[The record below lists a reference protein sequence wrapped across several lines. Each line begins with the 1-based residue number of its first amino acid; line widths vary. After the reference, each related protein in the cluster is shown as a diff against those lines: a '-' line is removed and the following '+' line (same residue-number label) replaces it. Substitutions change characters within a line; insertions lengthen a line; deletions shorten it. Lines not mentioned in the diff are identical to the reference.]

1 MDERNESFMEL
12 KESAGVM
19 TEGTYP
25 QAGEGY
31 TKPSAKAT
39 KKGKNKKKKFPVWA
53 IVLIILVV
61 LGCVGGVIVKNAMQS
76 MQTAMKDAMDQM
88 GSDDLY
94 EVEKIDIE
102 QEISTTGTTIGLE
115 ENAYTSPVTAKVDE
129 INVELGQTVHKGDVL
144 LTYDTEDL
152 GDNLAKVKI
161 QARSERAASN
171 ESVEAANK
179 AAGKAST
186 ADSKAKKINKQV
198 KSLKDDVE
206 ELNDEVVSKQDELTD
221 AQEKN
226 AKIEAAN
233 EAAKAEAKEKYNAK
247 VAEAIEK
254 GESTENITTEE
265 VKQEALIDTK
275 AIQNEL
281 RDLNKQL
288 NKKTEKLT
296 EKQSDLAEQ
305 KSISSA
311 NKEVSVSDSTKAQ
324 ISAANELSEMN
335 VNDAQEAYDEGVA
348 GIVAEADGVITNIGA
363 TKGAYVNE
371 TQTLFTYIDA
381 EQIGVQF
388 TISKDNLGSIVP
400 GQKARVVIGSRQYEG
415 VVDYV
420 SRVASQEAGI
430 GGQSSTGG
438 SIQGKISIN
447 NPDENLFIGVSA
459 KVYVFVGR
467 SEQTFGVP
475 YEALNTDIKGDYVYV
490 VDKDN
495 KIQRKD
501 VTIGIY
507 SDEYYE
513 ITEGIEEGDKVIKN
527 VTKDMKP
534 GDDYIPEN
542 AAMTGLP
549 GMTQ

>member
-1 MDERNESFMEL
+1 MDERNENIMEF
-12 KESAGVM
+12 KEAVGVM
-19 TEGTYP
+19 TEGNASQQGFDYVN
-25 QAGEGY
+25 
-31 TKPSAKAT
+31 SAKAT
-39 KKGKNKKKKFPVWA
+39 KKKGKKKKFPVWA
-53 IVLIILVV
+53 IVLIILLV
-61 LGCVGGVIVKNAMQS
+61 LGVVFAVVVKNAMGK
-76 MQTAMKDAMDQM
+76 MQTAMKDAMEQTGDE
-88 GSDDLY
+88 DLY
-94 EVEKIDIE
+94 TVEKIDIE
-102 QEISTTGTTIGLE
+102 QEISTSGTTIGIE
-115 ENAYTSPVTAKVDE
+115 ENAYTSPVNAKVND
-129 INVELGQTVHKGDVL
+129 INVEVGQTIHKGDVL
-144 LTYDTEDL
+144 LTFDTEDL

-171 ESVEAANK
+171 ESFEAANK
-179 AAGKAST
+179 AAGKANK

-233 EAAKAEAKEKYNAK
+233 EAAKVEAKEKYNAK

-275 AIQNEL
+275 KIQNEL
-281 RDLNKQL
+281 RELNKEL

-296 EKQSDLAEQ
+296 EKQTDLAEQ

-324 ISAANELSEMN
+324 VSAANELSEMN
-335 VNDAQEAYDEGVA
+335 VNDAQEAYDDGVA
-348 GIVAEADGVITNIGA
+348 GIVAEEDGVVTAIGA
-363 TKGAYVNE
+363 TKGAYVSE

-381 EQIGVQF
+381 DQIGVQF

-400 GQKARVVIGSRQYEG
+400 GQKARVVIGSKQYEG

-420 SRVASQEAGI
+420 SRVAAQEAGLT
-430 GGQSSTGG
+430 GQSATGG
-438 SIQGKISIN
+438 SIQGKITIN

-459 KVYVFVGR
+459 KVYVFVGK

-513 ITEGIEEGDKVIKN
+513 IIDGIEEGDKVIRN

-534 GDDYIPEN
+534 GDEYVPGS
-542 AAMTGLP
+542 AAMP
-549 GMTQ
+549 GMPGMMQ

>member
-1 MDERNESFMEL
+1 MDERNESIMEF
-12 KESAGVM
+12 KEAVGVM
-19 TEGTYP
+19 TEGNSP
-25 QAGEGY
+25 QTGGY
-31 TKPSAKAT
+31 VESAVAKK
-39 KKGKNKKKKFPVWA
+39 KKGKKKKFPVWA
-53 IVLIILVV
+53 IVLIILLV
-61 LGCVGGVIVKNAMQS
+61 LGVVFAVVVKNAMGK
-76 MQTAMKDAMDQM
+76 MQTAMKDAMEQTGDE
-88 GSDDLY
+88 DLY
-94 EVEKIDIE
+94 TVEKIDIE
-102 QEISTTGTTIGLE
+102 QEISTSGTTIGIE
-115 ENAYTSPVTAKVDE
+115 ENAYTSPVNAKVND
-129 INVELGQTVHKGDVL
+129 INVEVGQTIHKGDVL
-144 LTYDTEDL
+144 LTFDTEDL

-171 ESVEAANK
+171 ESFEAANK
-179 AAGKAST
+179 AAGKANK

-233 EAAKAEAKEKYNAK
+233 EAAKVEAKEKYNAK

-275 AIQNEL
+275 KIQNEL
-281 RDLNKQL
+281 RELNKEL

-296 EKQSDLAEQ
+296 EKQTDLAEQ

-324 ISAANELSEMN
+324 VSAANELSEMN
-335 VNDAQEAYDEGVA
+335 VNDAQEAYDDGVA
-348 GIVAEADGVITNIGA
+348 GIVAEEDGVVTAIGA
-363 TKGAYVNE
+363 TKGAYVSE

-381 EQIGVQF
+381 DQIGVQF

-400 GQKARVVIGSRQYEG
+400 GQKARVVIGSKQYEG

-420 SRVASQEAGI
+420 SRVAAQEAGLT
-430 GGQSSTGG
+430 GQSATGG
-438 SIQGKISIN
+438 SIQGKITIN

-459 KVYVFVGR
+459 KVYVFVGK

-475 YEALNTDIKGDYVYV
+475 YESLNTDIKGDYVYV
-490 VDKDN
+490 VDKNN

-513 ITEGIEEGDKVIKN
+513 ITDGIEEGDKVIRN

-534 GDDYIPEN
+534 GDEYVPGS
-542 AAMTGLP
+542 AAMP
-549 GMTQ
+549 GMPGMMQ